1 MKNQTIRLTIEKL
14 AGLGDGVGEYD
25 GRKVFVPYTAAG
37 DEVDA
42 LVVRDTTDA
51 IYAKLTNIIKYSS
64 DRIKPICKHFSK
76 CGGCSLQH
84 LNDKVYTD
92 FKQKMAQEAVRKAGF
107 SPEIVQPLVKMPV
120 ASRRRVEL
128 KVEKGKIGY
137 YAEKTNK
144 LVEIEECPVLEPEL
158 FALIKDLKNE
168 IANDPEIKNIK
179 INGVDNG
186 YVTSLESQK
195 STITLGGIQVELPQ
209 GAFLQAT
216 RKSQELMANLVVYA
230 TKGSKNILDLFAG
243 IGSYSFPLLANASV
257 TAIEG
262 EASMVKAMQD
272 AAQKHHLKNF
282 KAQARD
288 LFYKPILADELSG
301 YDAVIINPPR
311 AGAKLQSE
319 QIALAKPNQVIMISC
334 NPATFSRDARILKDA
349 GYNLLKLTPIDQ
361 FVFSSHL
368 ELVAEFLAN

>member
-25 GRKVFVPYTAAG
+25 GLKVFVPYTAAG

-42 LVVRDTTDA
+42 LVVRETVDA
-51 IYAKLTNIIKYSS
+51 VYTKLSNIIKYSP
-64 DRIKPICKHFSK
+64 DRTKPICKHFYK

-92 FKQKMAQEAVRKAGF
+92 FKQKMAQEAVRKADF
-107 SPEIVQPLVKMPV
+107 SLEVVEPLVKMPV
-120 ASRRRVEL
+120 ASRRRAEL

-137 YAEKTNK
+137 YAEKTHK

-158 FALIKDLKNE
+158 FALIKDLKDE
-168 IANDPEIKNIK
+168 VANDPEIKNIK

-186 YVTSLESQK
+186 YVTSLEPHK
-195 STITLGGIQVELPQ
+195 ATITLGEIKVELPQ

-216 RKSQELMANLVVYA
+216 RKAQELMTNLVVAA
-230 TKGSKNILDLFAG
+230 TKNSKNILDLFAG
-243 IGSYSFPLLANASV
+243 IGAYSFPALANASV

-262 EASMVKAMQD
+262 ETSMVEAMQN
-272 AAQKHHLKNF
+272 AAKKHNLKNF
-282 KAQARD
+282 KAEQRD
-288 LFYKPILADELSG
+288 LFYKPILAEELAT
-301 YDAVIINPPR
+301 YDAIIINPPR
-311 AGAKLQSE
+311 AGAKLQCE
-319 QIALAKPNQVIMISC
+319 QIAIAKPHKVVMVSC

-368 ELVAEFLAN
+368 ELVAEFEQ